1 MNAVSLPHAKV
12 MRAIE
17 AIGDR
22 VAPALRESQA
32 VTT

>member
-1 MNAVSLPHAKV
+1 LPHPKL

-22 VAPALRESQA
+22 VAPALRELEPLEA
-32 VTT
+32 A